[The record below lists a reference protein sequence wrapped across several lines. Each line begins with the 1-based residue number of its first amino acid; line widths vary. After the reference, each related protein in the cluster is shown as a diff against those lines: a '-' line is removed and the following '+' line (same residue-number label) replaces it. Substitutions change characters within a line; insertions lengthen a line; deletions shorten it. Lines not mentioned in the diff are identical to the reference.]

1 MQIKVTE
8 TQKLKESLH
17 LLLVGVWGGGVREG
31 LVIYC
36 TYVMLHIRYKYFK
49 SYCALTV

>member
-17 LLLVGVWGGGVREG
+17 LLLVGVWGGACGKVWSYTAHVSCCIY
-31 LVIYC
+31 VINILKAI
-36 TYVMLHIRYKYFK
+36 VQ
-49 SYCALTV
+49 

>member
-17 LLLVGVWGGGVREG
+17 LLLVGVWEG
-31 LVIYC
+31 KVV
-36 TYVMLHIRYKYFK
+36 VMLHMCHMLHIHYKYFK
-49 SYCALTV
+49 SYCAITI